1 MGKGKEKDFGVKVLG
16 RAELGELLLV
26 RKVAGLQQRKG
37 RCGASR
43 AELGCGCGGGRQ
55 AQSMVAERCG
65 FQVVPGE

>member
-16 RAELGELLLV
+16 RAELGALLLV

-43 AELGCGCGGGRQ
+43 GGLWVWWWEAGAEHGG
-55 AQSMVAERCG
+55 
-65 FQVVPGE
+65 

>member
-1 MGKGKEKDFGVKVLG
+1 MGKEKDFGVKVLG

-43 AELGCGCGGGRQ
+43 AVGWWEAG
-55 AQSMVAERCG
+55 AEHAG
-65 FQVVPGE
+65 